1 LVNNYFS
8 KVNLTFDCDICQKK
22 DMYSERSV
30 ENYPIYLVIGLQRY
44 DNLKLN
50 QKINTD
56 LDKTITFYKKNYNL
70 VAIEYIS
77 NTMCKNNQIT
87 HATA

>member
-8 KVNLTFDCDICQKK
+8 KVNLTFVCDICHKQ
-22 DMYSERSV
+22 DTYSERSV
-30 ENYPIYLVIGLQRY
+30 ENYPKYLVIGLQRY

-50 QKINTD
+50 QKINTE

-70 VAIEYIS
+70 VASEYIS